1 MSSENRT
8 SVPNSLNEH
17 WMPFTSNKDFKANP
31 RLITEAKGV
40 YLKTHHGKTQI
51 DASSGLFCNPLGHGR
66 REITEAVTKQLETLD
81 YAQPFQQGFGG
92 SFELATKISKHT
104 PGDLNKMFF
113 TICGSTAVETAIKIA
128 VAYHRAKGHAERF
141 RFVGRER
148 GYHGMNIGCISVGG
162 MVNNIKTFASVLM
175 PGVQHIR
182 HTHLPEHKFVSGQ
195 PETGD
200 YLANDLETICQN
212 FGGENIAAC
221 IVEPIAGS
229 TGTLVPPKGYLQKL
243 REICDKHGILLI
255 FDEVITGWGRTG
267 SKFGADEF
275 GVTPDIM
282 TMAKATTNGVVPMGV
297 VACND
302 FIYDAVMD
310 ASPTGA
316 VELFHGYT
324 YSGIP
329 VAVAAA
335 LAVQEIFEKDDI
347 FNRAKNLAPYFQKGL
362 FSLQDLESVDNIRGY
377 GMMGG
382 IDMKLNTKPGK
393 AGFECFKAC
402 YEAGVNFKATGDC
415 LIIAPQFI
423 CEEKHIDEIIENNN
437 AQVEQFKN
445 GNTKLLGFF
454 VGQVMK
460 ATQGKANPKQVN
472 EILND
477 RLS

>member
-17 WMPFTSNKDFKANP
+17 WMPFTSNKDFK
-31 RLITEAKGV
+31 
-40 YLKTHHGKTQI
+40 
-51 DASSGLFCNPLGHGR
+51 
-66 REITEAVTKQLETLD
+66 TKQLETLD

-92 SFELATKISKHT
+92 SFELASKIAKHT

-128 VAYHRAKGHAERF
+128 VAYHRAKGDAQRF

-148 GYHGMNIGCISVGG
+148 GYHGMNIGCVSVGG
-162 MVNNIKTFASVLM
+162 MVNNVKTFASILM

-182 HTHLPEHKFVSGQ
+182 HTHLPKHKFVSGQ

-200 YLANDLETICQN
+200 YLANDLETICAN

-255 FDEVITGWGRTG
+255 FDEVVTGWGRTG
-267 SKFGADEF
+267 SKFGAHEF

-297 VACND
+297 VACHD
-302 FIYDAVMD
+302 DIYDAVMD

-335 LAVQEIFEKDDI
+335 LAVQDIFEKDDI

-393 AGFECFKAC
+393 AGYECFKAC

-423 CEEKHIDEIIENNN
+423 CEEKHIDEIIDKLRTGITNY
-437 AQVEQFKN
+437 QKN
-445 GNTKLLGFF
+445 QKN
-454 VGQVMK
+454 
-460 ATQGKANPKQVN
+460 
-472 EILND
+472 
-477 RLS
+477 

>member
-1 MSSENRT
+1 MKSGNT
-8 SVPNSLNEH
+8 SLIPNSFNEH
-17 WMPFTSNKDFKANP
+17 WMPFTSNRDFKANP
-31 RLITEAKGV
+31 RLTSEAKGM

-81 YAQPFQQGFGG
+81 YAQPFQQGWSG
-92 SFELATKISKHT
+92 SFDLETKISKHT
-104 PGDLNKMFF
+104 PGNLNKMFF

-128 VAYHRAKGHAERF
+128 IAYHRAKGNAERF

-148 GYHGMNIGCISVGG
+148 SYHGMNIGCISVGG
-162 MVNNIKTFASVLM
+162 MVNNVKTFASILM
-175 PGVQHIR
+175 PGVQHIS
-182 HTHLPEHKFVSGQ
+182 HTHLPEHKFISGQ

-200 YLANDLETICQN
+200 YLANDLEAICAN

-229 TGTLVPPKGYLQKL
+229 TGTLVPPKGYLEKL
-243 REICDKHGILLI
+243 RAICDEHGILLI

-267 SKFGADEF
+267 SKFAADEF

-297 VACND
+297 VACSD
-302 FIYDAVMD
+302 SIYDAVMD
-310 ASPTGA
+310 ASAEGA

-324 YSGIP
+324 YSAAP

-335 LAVQEIFEKDDI
+335 LAVQDIFEKDDI
-347 FNRAKNLAPYFQKGL
+347 FNRAKNLSPYFQKGL
-362 FSLQDLESVDNIRGY
+362 FSLQDLESVENIRGY

-393 AGFECFKAC
+393 AGLECFKAC

-423 CEEKHIDEIIENNN
+423 CEEKHIDEIID
-437 AQVEQFKN
+437 
-445 GNTKLLGFF
+445 KLRTGITNY
-454 VGQVMK
+454 QNSQK
-460 ATQGKANPKQVN
+460 
-472 EILND
+472 
-477 RLS
+477 S

>member
-66 REITEAVTKQLETLD
+66 KEITEAVTKQLDTLD

-104 PGDLNKMFF
+104 PGNLNRIFY

-128 VAYHRAKGHAERF
+128 VAYHKARGEGHRF

-148 GYHGMNIGCISVGG
+148 GYHGMNIGATSVGG
-162 MVNNIKTFASVLM
+162 MINNVKTFANVLM
-175 PGVQHIR
+175 PGVLHMR

-195 PETGD
+195 PETG
-200 YLANDLETICQN
+200 AEMAEDLERICTN
-212 FGGENIAAC
+212 FGSENIAAC

-229 TGTLVPPKGYLQKL
+229 TGTLVPPKGYLQRL
-243 REICDKHGILLI
+243 REICDKHGILLV

-267 SKFGADEF
+267 SPFASQEY
-275 GVTPDIM
+275 GVTPDII
-282 TMAKATTNGVVPMGV
+282 TMAKATTNGISPLGA
-297 VACND
+297 VACKEE
-302 FIYDAVMD
+302 IYDTVMD
-310 ASPTGA
+310 GSPKGTI
-316 VELFHGYT
+316 ELFHGYT

-329 VAVAAA
+329 VSVAAG
-335 LAVQEIFEKDDI
+335 LAVQDIFEKDDI
-347 FNRAKNLAPYFQKGL
+347 FNRAKNLSPYFQEGL
-362 FSLQDLESVDNIRGY
+362 MSLKDIDVVDNIRGY

-382 IDMKLNTKPGK
+382 IDIKMHKKPGA
-393 AGFECFKAC
+393 AGFTCFKHC
-402 YEAGVNFKATGDC
+402 YDAGVNFKATGDC
-415 LIIAPQFI
+415 LIIAPMFI
-423 CEEKHIDEIIENNN
+423 CEKKHIDEIIEKLRTGITNYSKSK
-437 AQVEQFKN
+437 KN
-445 GNTKLLGFF
+445 
-454 VGQVMK
+454 
-460 ATQGKANPKQVN
+460 
-472 EILND
+472 
-477 RLS
+477 

>member
-1 MSSENRT
+1 
-8 SVPNSLNEH
+8 
-17 WMPFTSNKDFKANP
+17 
-31 RLITEAKGV
+31 
-40 YLKTHHGKTQI
+40 
-51 DASSGLFCNPLGHGR
+51 
-66 REITEAVTKQLETLD
+66 
-81 YAQPFQQGFGG
+81 
-92 SFELATKISKHT
+92 
-104 PGDLNKMFF
+104 
-113 TICGSTAVETAIKIA
+113 
-128 VAYHRAKGHAERF
+128 
-141 RFVGRER
+141 
-148 GYHGMNIGCISVGG
+148 MNIGCVSVGG
-162 MVNNIKTFASVLM
+162 MVNNVKTFASILM

-200 YLANDLETICQN
+200 YLANDLETICAN

-267 SKFGADEF
+267 SKFGAHEF

-302 FIYDAVMD
+302 SIYDAVMD
-310 ASPTGA
+310 ASPKGA

-335 LAVQEIFEKDDI
+335 LAVQDIFEKDDI

-362 FSLQDLESVDNIRGY
+362 FSLQDLESVENIRGY

-393 AGFECFKAC
+393 AGYETFKAC

-423 CEEKHIDEIIENNN
+423 CEKKHIDEIIDKLRTGITNY
-437 AQVEQFKN
+437 QKN
-445 GNTKLLGFF
+445 QKN
-454 VGQVMK
+454 
-460 ATQGKANPKQVN
+460 
-472 EILND
+472 
-477 RLS
+477 